1 MRPKSSQVTSGGV
14 SAEHTRGP
22 FPLEVAAS
30 DLSELLVNQ
39 RNKFFKS
46 FPIFGFP
53 PHQEFAYGLRRGVH
67 KALRRGTRQ
76 TMPSPARQVNSDLVH
91 HHLADT

>member
-1 MRPKSSQVTSGGV
+1 
-14 SAEHTRGP
+14 
-22 FPLEVAAS
+22 
-30 DLSELLVNQ
+30 
-39 RNKFFKS
+39 
-46 FPIFGFP
+46 
-53 PHQEFAYGLRRGVH
+53 LRRGVH